1 MCSSDLEENG
11 GIDRDQIRPWHVLPG
26 LPDKFNNPDGS
37 WYQHITSAGTMPQ
50 YARLAGGRIV
60 VEAIE
65 GVEGGRRIRVEL
77 TDCDA
82 AAPHRVECT
91 VDMIGKEIVKR

>member
-1 MCSSDLEENG
+1 
-11 GIDRDQIRPWHVLPG
+11 
-26 LPDKFNNPDGS
+26 
-37 WYQHITSAGTMPQ
+37 MPQ

-65 GVEGGRRIRVEL
+65 GVEGGRRIRIEL

-91 VDMIGKEIVKR
+91 VDMIGKKIVKR